1 MRKRAFDADN
11 HARGAE
17 MLLAIVIGWVAASVS
32 LYAYLF
38 VTAEECDS
46 AYCFDCREL
55 CCQTCPFVSER
66 KLAA

>member
-1 MRKRAFDADN
+1 
-11 HARGAE
+11 